1 MGRQTKLIKTER
13 ASKAFLS
20 VTMSEF
26 SGGSVAVEAA
36 PEKGGLEIS
45 LYHLNLDVL
54 SRVVEGDVVSV
65 DVQTSPFR
73 VITNKGHLGDVPTEY
88 NASIILGQTCK
99 RNRLKN
105 LRRDPP
111 GVRIRL

>member
-1 MGRQTKLIKTER
+1 MGRQTKLIKTEK

-20 VTMSEF
+20 ATMSGF
-26 SGGSVAVEAA
+26 SGGSVAVEVVL
-36 PEKGGLEIS
+36 EKDDLEVS

-54 SRVVEGDVVSV
+54 FRVREGDAVSV

-88 NASIILGQTCK
+88 NASIILRQRVKGIV
-99 RNRLKN
+99 KN
-105 LRRDPP
+105 LRQNPP
-111 GVRIRL
+111 GVRIKL